1 MKKLNH
7 VLNVIT
13 ASLFGYFVA
22 KLIFSYIDYKRMPDI
37 YAMHPAPWYYYEVLP
52 TFFVFATVVVI
63 SVLVKGVIF
72 ILERR
77 KHK

>member
-1 MKKLNH
+1 M
-7 VLNVIT
+7 IT
-13 ASLFGYFVA
+13 ASLFGYSVG

-37 YAMHPAPWYYYEVLP
+37 YAMRSAPWYYEVLL

-63 SVLVKGVIF
+63 SVLVKGIIF
-72 ILERR
+72 ILEQR